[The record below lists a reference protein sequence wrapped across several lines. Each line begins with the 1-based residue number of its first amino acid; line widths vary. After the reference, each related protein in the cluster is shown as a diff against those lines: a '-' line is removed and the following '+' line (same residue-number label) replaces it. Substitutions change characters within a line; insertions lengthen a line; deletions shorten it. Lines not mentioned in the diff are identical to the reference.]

1 MGAGSVRVWVL
12 YDASGA
18 LDEGFSLQYIRASLS
33 GRKPGKYSV
42 FEFEIDAADRSI
54 MYHDPERHFEF
65 DVTHEGRRYIATVAN
80 RASAFFGN
88 KMTNNFLLTYD

>member
-1 MGAGSVRVWVL
+1 MGAGSIRVWVL
-12 YDASGA
+12 YDAYGA
-18 LDEGFSLQYIRASLS
+18 LDEGFSLQYIRTSLS

-42 FEFEIDAADRSI
+42 FEFEMDAADRSI

-80 RASAFFGN
+80 RASAFLGKKLTN
-88 KMTNNFLLTYD
+88 KQFFVD

>member
-1 MGAGSVRVWVL
+1 MMGSVRVWVL

-18 LDEGFSLQYIRASLS
+18 VDDGFTLQYIRSSLAR
-33 GRKPGKYSV
+33 RKPGKYRV
-42 FEFEIDAADRSI
+42 YEFEMDVADRSL

-80 RASAFFGN
+80 RASAFFGKKLTN
-88 KMTNNFLLTYD
+88 KQFFVDL